1 MVEWKKKTTKHR
13 EMGFSLPRGCNAW
26 LAWQPLRRY
35 SILGRR
41 KTTTTRCSIC
51 RDDHGLFN
59 ETTNNKS
66 NKHPRGTRKE
76 RHVVALTV
84 Y

>member
-1 MVEWKKKTTKHR
+1 MEKENDETPR
-13 EMGFSLPRGCNAW
+13 DGFFASAW
-26 LAWQPLRRY
+26 MQRVVGMATAATLFYFRKAKNDDDALLDLSRRPWIFY
-35 SILGRR
+35 
-41 KTTTTRCSIC
+41 C
-51 RDDHGLFN
+51 N